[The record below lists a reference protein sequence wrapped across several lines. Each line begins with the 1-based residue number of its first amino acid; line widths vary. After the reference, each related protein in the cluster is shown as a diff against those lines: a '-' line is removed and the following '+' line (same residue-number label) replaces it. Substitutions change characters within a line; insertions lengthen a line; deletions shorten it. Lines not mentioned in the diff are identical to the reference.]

1 MNTSALPNDLPDFGL
16 IADLI
21 HQHALHQPEHLAL
34 VDGERQCSHGAL
46 DALMDCLASA
56 LQRDGVRP
64 GEAIAMCAAS
74 SVDYAAVFLGALR
87 AGVVVAPLAPAGQSP
102 APAALAPEAPFNI
115 IYSSGTTGEP
125 KGIVQSHGMRWAHVL
140 RGSACHYSPAGVTVL
155 STPLYSNTTLGFG
168 GCVVLMPRFDAKG

>member
-34 VDGERQCSHGAL
+34 VEVERQCSHGAL
-46 DALMDCLASA
+46 DALMDCLVSA

-87 AGVVVAPLAPAGQSP
+87 AGVVVAPLAPRP
-102 APAALAPEAPFNI
+102 
-115 IYSSGTTGEP
+115 
-125 KGIVQSHGMRWAHVL
+125 WA
-140 RGSACHYSPAGVTVL
+140 RP
-155 STPLYSNTTLGFG
+155 NTTAGTATRIALDGSG
-168 GCVVLMPRFDAKG
+168 VGLALQAWHAGWPVACTGCPGA

>member
-1 MNTSALPNDLPDFGL
+1 MNTSAPPNDLPDFGL

-34 VDGERQCSHGAL
+34 VEGERQCSHGAL

-64 GEAIAMCAAS
+64 GEAIAICAAS

-87 AGVVVAPLAPAGQSP
+87 AGVVVAPLAPRP
-102 APAALAPEAPFNI
+102 
-115 IYSSGTTGEP
+115 
-125 KGIVQSHGMRWAHVL
+125 WA
-140 RGSACHYSPAGVTVL
+140 RP
-155 STPLYSNTTLGFG
+155 NTTAGTATRVALDGSG
-168 GCVVLMPRFDAKG
+168 AGLALQA